1 MGLPPHIRS
10 INMAAAI
17 QRYFD
22 LALYLLLITG
32 FGTLASTGSL
42 DPPTVFLV
50 GGALLFRGLLLSREK
65 RLLIPEAWTT
75 WLTLAYVL
83 FYVLDYLTLSGNF
96 LSATVH
102 LVLFVMVVRLFSAQK
117 DRDYYFLAVL
127 SFLMVL
133 AAAVLTVNSV
143 FLLAFAAFVL
153 MAVIT
158 VVLMEMRRSAA
169 MATLR
174 SAPLADPWAHR
185 HMAFSLM
192 GAAPAILFFILL
204 GAAGIFFILPRLSTG
219 YLSAYAPGNEIS
231 TGFSDR
237 VELGRIGQIQQSS
250 SPVMHVQIEG
260 DDRGS
265 YELKWRGIAL
275 SLFDGKTWTDPDEQ
289 HIIASEG
296 NGRYLLQPPKRRDL
310 RGRRYTM
317 GEPVQPIRYRVLME
331 PVGTNMFFL
340 APTATMLEGNYRVI
354 AGDDGGEVIDLD
366 AEHTITS
373 YDATS
378 DIARPKE
385 DLLRAAFGS
394 YPPDVI
400 LKDLQLPRIDPR
412 IPALAEDITATNTND
427 YDKAAAIENYL
438 QSHYAYTLQLS
449 RRPPRDPV
457 AEFLFERKQGHC
469 EYFASSMVLMLRSL
483 RIPARIVNG
492 FRGGQFNNLS
502 SQYLIRAS
510 DAHSWVEAYFPG
522 YGWVTFDPT
531 PAAQASAQPWSR
543 FALYLD
549 AASSF
554 WREWVVNYDRGH
566 QGALAQST
574 FQGTREL
581 LARLGRWGQL
591 EFDAMMHDARQA
603 NDELAKGKTI
613 SKLIGEV
620 ALSIFLTAC
629 AVALVWWA
637 IRRRSAELAA
647 TSATVATLWF
657 ERLAGLLQKRGKQRL
672 PAQTA
677 QEFVHASQER
687 SVHDELVRFTRHYEA
702 ARFGESRVDAERL
715 PEVYEEIAGKLK
727 K

>member
-1 MGLPPHIRS
+1 
-10 INMAAAI
+10 MAAAI

-50 GGALLFRGLLLSREK
+50 GTALLFRGYLLSKEK

-75 WLTLAYVL
+75 WLTLAYVI
-83 FYVLDYLTLSGNF
+83 FYLLDYLLLSGNF

-133 AAAVLTVNSV
+133 AAAVLTVNSI
-143 FLLAFAAFVL
+143 FLLAFAAFILVS
-153 MAVIT
+153 VIT
-158 VVLMEMRRSAA
+158 VVLMEMRRAA
-169 MATLR
+169 ATATLR
-174 SAPLADPWAHR
+174 SAPLSDPWAHR

-204 GAAGIFFILPRLSTG
+204 GAAGIFFILPRLSSG

-250 SPVMHVQIEG
+250 SPIMHVQIEG
-260 DDRGS
+260 DERGS

-275 SLFDGKTWTDPDEQ
+275 SLFDGKTWSDPDEQ
-289 HIIASEG
+289 HIIPPAG
-296 NGRYLLQPPKRRDL
+296 NGRFVLESRRDRDL
-310 RGRRYTM
+310 ASRQHEM
-317 GEPVQPIRYRVLME
+317 GEAVRPIHYRVLME

-340 APTATMLEGNYRVI
+340 APAATLLEGNYRVI
-354 AGDDGGEVIDLD
+354 AGDDSGEIVDLD

-373 YDATS
+373 YEATS
-378 DIARPKE
+378 DIAQPKPE
-385 DLLRAAFGS
+385 LLRAAYGS
-394 YPPDVI
+394 YPPEVV

-412 IPALAEDITATNTND
+412 IQGLATEITATTTNN
-427 YDKAAAIENYL
+427 YDRAAAIETYL
-438 QSHYAYTLQLS
+438 KTHYSYTLQLS

-469 EYFASSMVLMLRSL
+469 EYFASAMVLMLRSL
-483 RIPARIVNG
+483 RIPARMVNG
-492 FRGGQFNNLS
+492 FRGGQFNQVS

-510 DAHSWVEAYFPG
+510 DAHSWVEAYFPE

-531 PAAQASAQPWSR
+531 PAAQSAGRTWSR

-554 WREWVVNYDRGH
+554 WREWIVNFDRGH
-566 QGALAQST
+566 QDALAQTTLQS
-574 FQGTREL
+574 TREL
-581 LARLGRWGQL
+581 LGGLANWSRQQYENMLRNAR
-591 EFDAMMHDARQA
+591 HTT
-603 NDELAKGKTI
+603 DELAAGSTTSRKT
-613 SKLIGEV
+613 GNV
-620 ALSIFLTAC
+620 ALLVF
-629 AVALVWWA
+629 AVCIAVCGIWWFT
-637 IRRRSAELAA
+637 RRRSASLHSTPA
-647 TSATVATLWF
+647 TAATLWF
-657 ERLAGLLQKRGKQRL
+657 ERLIELLQKRGAKRL
-672 PAQTA
+672 PAQTSS
-677 QEFVHASQER
+677 EFVEAVPALSLRE
-687 SVHDELVRFTRHYEA
+687 ELTRFNRHYEA
-702 ARFGESRVDAERL
+702 ARFGDSRQDAEIL
-715 PEVYEEIAGKLK
+715 PQLYGEIARKLALK
-727 K
+727 S